1 MFNNNDHPEDEEENP
16 NNFLGILGNPI
27 LRQFAH
33 DTETQAIAG
42 APYKEALNTTL
53 NEYIIRLK
61 NGEWDTTYTQQEII
75 QATQELVKLAV
86 ETPNPPSSL
95 KPPITPPTN
104 GKPMKGTW

>member
-1 MFNNNDHPEDEEENP
+1 MFNNNDQPEDEEGNP
-16 NNFLGILGNPI
+16 NDFLGILGNPI

-42 APYKEALNTTL
+42 APYKEALNNTL

-61 NGEWDTTYTQQEII
+61 NGEWDNAYTQQEII

-86 ETPNPPSSL
+86 ETPNTQ
-95 KPPITPPTN
+95 ITPQPNPPTN